1 MIGVFMQD
9 FRKLFN
15 KFFMDQEMKQKIEFF
30 GKISIFSGLNSIDIG
45 SLVTAMYCRAYDQDD
60 VICSEHELGKALFII
75 MSGEVVIAR
84 KSGLLREEKV
94 INRLKSGDFFGEMSL
109 LEEKPRS
116 ATAKAVSPCQVCIMY
131 KANFDS
137 MIDKNPKIGLVV
149 IKNIA
154 VILSSRLRG
163 MIDGG

>member
-1 MIGVFMQD
+1 MLDIK
-9 FRKLFN
+9 KLFT
-15 KFFMDQEMKQKIEFF
+15 KLFIDQEMKQKIGFF
-30 GKISIFSGLNSIDIG
+30 RQISIFNGLSSFDVG
-45 SLVTAMYCRAYDQDD
+45 KLVTAMYCRAYETDEI
-60 VICSEHELGKALFII
+60 ICSEHELGKALFII
-75 MSGEVVIAR
+75 MSGEVAITR
-84 KSGLLREEKV
+84 KSGLLKENK
-94 INRLKSGDFFGEMSL
+94 ILSRLKSGEFFGEMAL

-116 ATAKAVSPCQVCIMY
+116 ATAKAVTPCQMCIIY

-137 MIDKNPKIGLVV
+137 MIEKNPKIGLMV

>member
-1 MIGVFMQD
+1 MLD
-9 FRKLFN
+9 FRKLFARIL
-15 KFFMDQEMKQKIEFF
+15 MDREMKEKIEFF
-30 GKISIFSGLNSIDIG
+30 GKISIFNGLNSIDVG
-45 SLVTAMYCRAYDQDD
+45 RLVTAMYCRAYDKDD
-60 VICSEHELGKALFII
+60 VICSEHEIGKALFII
-75 MSGEVVIAR
+75 MDGEVAITR
-84 KSGLLREEKV
+84 KSGLLKEDKV
-94 INRLKSGDFFGEMSL
+94 LSRLKSGEFFGEMAL

-116 ATAKAVSPCQVCIMY
+116 ATAKAVTPCKMCIIY